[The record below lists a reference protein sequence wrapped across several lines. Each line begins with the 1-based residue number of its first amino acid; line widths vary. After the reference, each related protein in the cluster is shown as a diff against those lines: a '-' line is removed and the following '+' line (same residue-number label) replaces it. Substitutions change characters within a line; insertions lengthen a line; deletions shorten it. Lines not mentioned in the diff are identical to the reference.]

1 MLKVKFFPFSV
12 APSISSLV
20 INTAV
25 NNEVKIPMIKVNAN
39 PLIGPVPKTYN
50 IIPVNKLVMLAS
62 IIADRAPFTLNPS

>member
-25 NNEVKIPMIKVNAN
+25 NKEVKIPMIKVNAN
-39 PLIGPVPKTYN
+39 PLIGPVPKTYS
-50 IIPVNKLVMLAS
+50 IIPVSKLVILAS